1 MPSPS
6 GGTKVQ
12 NETVTVPEVAEFLR
26 VSRQTIYMMVKN
38 GKIPHFRVGSKVRFK
53 RSDIEA
59 LAIPTVK
66 LETKPVT
73 NGVEDE

>member
-1 MPSPS
+1 M
-6 GGTKVQ
+6 Q

-59 LAIPTVK
+59 FAQPTK
-66 LETKPVT
+66 TKPVT
-73 NGVEDE
+73 TGVEDE